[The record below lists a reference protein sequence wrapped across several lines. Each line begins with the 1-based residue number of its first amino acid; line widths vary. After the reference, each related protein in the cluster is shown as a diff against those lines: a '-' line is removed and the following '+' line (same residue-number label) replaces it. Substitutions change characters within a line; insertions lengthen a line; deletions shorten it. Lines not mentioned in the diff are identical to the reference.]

1 MPEHSIEIVADPFG
15 DAAEKLATQYGARAT
30 RVPPRKNM

>member
-15 DAAEKLATQYGARAT
+15 DAAEKLATQYGARET
-30 RVPPRKNM
+30 RVPLRKDM